1 MPQLPTTMRSADA
14 KFCGNYDSQKFME
27 VSNSF
32 SDVTNNGKIVGKR
45 DKTGSK
51 KPAWIFTGFKDEF
64 VLQAFELSSLD
75 KAERPLEVD
84 LTAVA
89 LKLRAAS
96 KLTFMQY
103 LDIIWKT
110 NTMLDFE
117 KFTCKIPVRM
127 IRVIAKEHTTN

>member
-1 MPQLPTTMRSADA
+1 MTKSLANGTKLT
-14 KFCGNYDSQKFME
+14 QK
-27 VSNSF
+27 
-32 SDVTNNGKIVGKR
+32 KQAR
-45 DKTGSK
+45 
-51 KPAWIFTGFKDEF
+51 IFTGFKDEF